1 MAPLPI
7 SVADSQNKGKP
18 KHTFARPQKPS
29 LWTKFILL
37 AVATAV
43 VIHTL
48 WGMPDAVHKL
58 RTCRQ
63 TRDCSRFN
71 ALNDR
76 ARCILSNTPLIDG
89 HVDFPL
95 VLRLVYGNKIEGS
108 AFREAFENG
117 TLPGHVD
124 LHRLRQGAS
133 GGAFW
138 SVYAPCPKDD
148 SDFSDENYAT
158 SVKYTLD
165 QIDVTNR
172 LQKLYPND
180 FSQAVDSKT
189 ALRAFKHGKLIS
201 PLGVEGLHQ
210 IGNKVSNLRLFYDLG
225 VRYATLTHNCHNKFA
240 DAAIL
245 DGPTR
250 KAPPKWHG
258 VSPIG
263 RKLVHEMNRI
273 GMIVDL
279 AHVSDDTMR
288 DVLGGGEGWEGSKAP
303 VIHSH
308 SSAYSIC
315 PHPRNVND
323 GILELVKR
331 HNSLVMVNIAPEF
344 ISCIDN
350 GNENGIPDPDPENA
364 SIQQVARHILHIGNL
379 IGFDHV
385 GVGTDF
391 DGIPSVP
398 EGFADVSKY
407 PDLVVELLKNGVS
420 DSDAS
425 KVIGGN
431 LLRVWAAVDAVAAE
445 LQAAGE
451 PALEDEI

>member
-1 MAPLPI
+1 MSPVSASSSLTI
-7 SVADSQNKGKP
+7 S
-18 KHTFARPQKPS
+18 
-29 LWTKFILL
+29 
-37 AVATAV
+37 
-43 VIHTL
+43 
-48 WGMPDAVHKL
+48 
-58 RTCRQ
+58 
-63 TRDCSRFN
+63 
-71 ALNDR
+71 
-76 ARCILSNTPLIDG
+76 
-89 HVDFPL
+89 
-95 VLRLVYGNKIEGS
+95 
-108 AFREAFENG
+108 
-117 TLPGHVD
+117 
-124 LHRLRQGAS
+124 
-133 GGAFW
+133 
-138 SVYAPCPKDD
+138 
-148 SDFSDENYAT
+148 
-158 SVKYTLD
+158 
-165 QIDVTNR
+165 
-172 LQKLYPND
+172 
-180 FSQAVDSKT
+180 
-189 ALRAFKHGKLIS
+189 
-201 PLGVEGLHQ
+201 
-210 IGNKVSNLRLFYDLG
+210 
-225 VRYATLTHNCHNKFA
+225 
-240 DAAIL
+240 
-245 DGPTR
+245 
-250 KAPPKWHG
+250 
-258 VSPIG
+258 
-263 RKLVHEMNRI
+263 
-273 GMIVDL
+273 
-279 AHVSDDTMR
+279 SDDTMR